1 MAISEHT
8 TLASNQN
15 DDGLALEDHAVGN
28 PTESSS
34 ETVSISP
41 GSGTW
46 EISSGVISGTPLDQP
61 SEDRATSSL
70 VGKPSDDVSDDDVS
84 GAPTLPTSN
93 DRLTAG
99 LIPDVTDD
107 SQDDGGITVPQPPP
121 QDVDLIGVPD
131 DDEEDTDDDGD
142 VIVVPQPPPQ
152 DADLIGVPGDDEEDT
167 DDDSGTVT
175 VPQPPPQDV
184 EIIVTPGDPDCG
196 NDNSGFVQPVIEDI
210 VGTRFNDRLNGTGN
224 DDVIYGRGG
233 DDEIYG
239 SDGRD
244 TIYGNTGDDEIQGA
258 DGDDWLYGGE
268 GEDFVLGGDGDD
280 ELYGNAGNDELNGG
294 DGDDILHGHAGNDE
308 LFGGQG
314 DDTLYGGAGDD
325 VFYTPFG
332 TDHDTIYGGAGSDTI
347 DFLWLNKDIDI
358 DLSEGKAAIDG
369 TDVATMTSIENIFT
383 GGGDDVIT
391 GSQQDNAIFGG
402 AGDDWI
408 RGKAGADTLT
418 GSRGADTFYWQHG
431 DIVDSCGVH
440 LGLDIITDF
449 DATEDTLDFGSLI
462 NMGACDDI
470 TDYVSL
476 EETDDGT
483 MVSVDLGGVQQVALL
498 EDVFELDMKSLY
510 EGDTLLARSAG
521 CLPARSDRRGQSSLD
536 HYCAISWNTQSIPT
550 SYRGITDALHWPSFH
565 VVGRRCCCVGSGG
578 FCSAARDHRIA
589 VNCDQCSGEQDFPA
603 RQ

>member
-46 EISSGVISGTPLDQP
+46 EISSGVISGTPLYQP

-84 GAPTLPTSN
+84 GAPKLPTSN

-121 QDVDLIGVPD
+121 QDVDLIGVP
-131 DDEEDTDDDGD
+131 
-142 VIVVPQPPPQ
+142 
-152 DADLIGVPGDDEEDT
+152 GDDEEDT
-167 DDDSGTVT
+167 DDDSGTIT
-175 VPQPPPQDV
+175 VPQPSPQDV

-196 NDNSGFVQPVIEDI
+196 NDNSGFVQPGIEDI

-258 DGDDWLYGGE
+258 YGDDWLYGSE

-280 ELYGNAGNDELNGG
+280 ELYGNAGNDEL
-294 DGDDILHGHAGNDE
+294 
-308 LFGGQG
+308 FSGQG

-332 TDHDTIYGGAGSDTI
+332 TDHNTIYGGAGSDTI
-347 DFLWLNKDIDI
+347 DFLWLNKDVDI
-358 DLSEGKAAIDG
+358 DLSEDKAAVDG

-383 GGGDDVIT
+383 GGGDDVIM

-418 GSRGADTFYWQHG
+418 RSGGAHTFYWQHG

-449 DATEDTLDFGSLI
+449 DATEDTLDFGSLV

-589 VNCDQCSGEQDFPA
+589 VNYDQCSGEQDFPA